1 MTQGPLEPE
10 SLALQRIRLGLTG
23 TAAPPTPPPP
33 PLAPEL
39 LLLPL
44 LDRGADGI
52 DEGLALEQEEEE
64 DEGEDCWGDGLVS
77 RDLLMKPGRGRRFR
91 PLPLPTTSGVVVV
104 VGLGLRPIPDGIRE
118 DSGSGGVDSLVEL
131 NLGLADRSRN
141 EMLPPPEGVDDVSFD
156 LG

>member
-1 MTQGPLEPE
+1 L
-10 SLALQRIRLGLTG
+10 
-23 TAAPPTPPPP
+23 
-33 PLAPEL
+33 L

-44 LDRGADGI
+44 LDGGADGI
-52 DEGLALEQEEEE
+52 DEGLALEQEGEE
-64 DEGEDCWGDGLVS
+64 EDCWGDGLVS

-91 PLPLPTTSGVVVV
+91 PLPLATTSGVVV
-104 VGLGLRPIPDGIRE
+104 GLGFRAIPDEIRE

-141 EMLPPPEGVDDVSFD
+141 EMLPPPPPEGVVVSFD

>member
-23 TAAPPTPPPP
+23 TAAPLTP

-39 LLLPL
+39 LLLLPL
-44 LDRGADGI
+44 LDGGADGI
-52 DEGLALEQEEEE
+52 VEGLALEQEGEE
-64 DEGEDCWGDGLVS
+64 EDCWGDGLVS

-91 PLPLPTTSGVVVV
+91 PLPLATTSGVVV
-104 VGLGLRPIPDGIRE
+104 GLGFRVIPDGIRE

-141 EMLPPPEGVDDVSFD
+141 EMLPPPPPEGVVVSFD